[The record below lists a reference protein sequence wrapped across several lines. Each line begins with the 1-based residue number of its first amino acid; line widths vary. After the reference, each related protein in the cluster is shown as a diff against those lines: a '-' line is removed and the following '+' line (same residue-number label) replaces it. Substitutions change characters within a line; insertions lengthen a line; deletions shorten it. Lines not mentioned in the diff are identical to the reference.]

1 MVNPVG
7 PAANF
12 FLGLFQALPSPI
24 RLLVL
29 VCAAFFII
37 AVVVRLVFK

>member
-12 FLGLFQALPSPI
+12 FLGLFQTIPEPI
-24 RLLVL
+24 RLLVF
-29 VCAAFFII
+29 VSCAFFVI
-37 AVVVRLVFK
+37 ACIVRMVFH